1 MMIIKRIL
9 LVLMITVLTTPAWS
23 QTVSNPNFALKS
35 HETLEI
41 RKIETTT
48 SSTNFYMS
56 VENRATGGY
65 FCADRNTF
73 IIYPGGERVRLI
85 SSSGIPVCPDTYKFR
100 LTGEKLDFILTFPP
114 LKPGTEWIDL
124 VEDCQEYCYSF
135 YRIITADGINAKI
148 EDAYSPAERGE
159 PPLALDRFIKMTMET
174 GGDNKGF
181 GGLLYLNIIK
191 LAEEAG
197 NKKVASDY
205 YSRLVSSGIPG
216 LEHFIEHL
224 NAQGVKY

>member
-1 MMIIKRIL
+1 MKINLLLIL
-9 LVLMITVLTTPAWS
+9 IPVILPASSFS
-23 QTVSNPNFALKS
+23 QTIERPNFALKS

-41 RKIETTT
+41 KKIETT
-48 SSTNFYMS
+48 SSSANFYMS

-114 LKPGTEWIDL
+114 LKPGPEWIDL

-135 YRIITADGINAKI
+135 YRVIIDGGINAQI

-159 PPLALDRFIKMTMET
+159 PSLALDRFIKMARET
-174 GGDNKGF
+174 GSDNMGF

-197 NKKVASDY
+197 NKKVASEW
-205 YSRLVSSGIPG
+205 YSRLVSSEIPD

-224 NAQGVKY
+224 NAQGIKY